1 MEYVYHPSP
10 KAFVDFHAGTK
21 DDPNNVSAFD
31 KAMRMSPL
39 ARAGPA
45 NLKQTDQRAPEN
57 WHSSHKVRDFE
68 SVHFPEYKGWHSK
81 SNPAPNEAWKWKY
94 EAPKGYAIPTHVS
107 RGPKLRVSENAGFA
121 WDPSAAYGPETVQA
135 MPNVDNKLKEDM
147 FDESADQK
155 FDGVPGTGVEHFG
168 LSGMNTGTIAKSQHA
183 ALPPAPF

>member
-1 MEYVYHPSP
+1 MWRARVGGPHEEPTVTEALKRLRRVCDVPVCSSP
-10 KAFVDFHAGTK
+10 CTVCPRPA
-21 DDPNNVSAFD
+21 
-31 KAMRMSPL
+31 RRRL
-39 ARAGPA
+39 ARAPPPYPRPCLPSRPA
-45 NLKQTDQRAPEN
+45 RA
-57 WHSSHKVRDFE
+57 
-68 SVHFPEYKGWHSK
+68 EYKGWHSK